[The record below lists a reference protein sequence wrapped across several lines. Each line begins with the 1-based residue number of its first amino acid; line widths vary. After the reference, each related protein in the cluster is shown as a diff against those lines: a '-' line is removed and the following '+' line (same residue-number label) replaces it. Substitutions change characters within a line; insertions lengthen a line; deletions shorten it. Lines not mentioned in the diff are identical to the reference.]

1 MPESES
7 RLERSLLT
15 FVREPMLW
23 PVLVAI
29 VGHAIALL
37 VPVILL
43 ALRERRLSS
52 AVLLL
57 LLIGLSIS
65 LLRREVRL
73 RGRPSPLSGVVWAT
87 WTLSA
92 GAAWVADHYGIF

>member
-1 MPESES
+1 MLKTES
-7 RLERSLLT
+7 RLEHILLA
-15 FVREPMLW
+15 FLREPMLW

-43 ALRERRLSS
+43 AVRDQRVTSG
-52 AVLLL
+52 ALLL
-57 LLIGLSIS
+57 LLLGLSAS
-65 LLRREVRL
+65 LLWRETRL
-73 RGRPSPLSGVVWAT
+73 QGRPSPLSGLIWAT
-87 WTLSA
+87 WSLSA